1 MFEFFTKR
9 TKAPSSKRRQ
19 VKTAKSFSPQNQQ
32 LIEIESS
39 VMPTPSY
46 ALRVKKKRV
55 NLKKKFEN

>member
-9 TKAPSSKRRQ
+9 TKAPSSKRQ

-32 LIEIESS
+32 LIEIESN

-46 ALRVKKKRV
+46 ALRV
-55 NLKKKFEN
+55 

>member
-19 VKTAKSFSPQNQQ
+19 VQTAKSFSPQNQQ
-32 LIEIESS
+32 LIEIESN
-39 VMPTPSY
+39 VMPTPSR
-46 ALRVKKKRV
+46 LKKRV